1 MNGLLRGLR
10 QAVRRLF
17 KSPGFTLAA
26 VVTLALGIG
35 ANTAIF
41 SMIDSLIL
49 RPLPVNDPSALTF
62 LAFPRDA
69 SHFDPHF
76 SGAEFQEIR
85 NGTRATFSDVS
96 AMVLGGFSR
105 STRSS
110 DGLTVDT
117 VTRPAQT
124 LFVAGNFFQMLGIQ
138 PYLGRLI
145 LPGEGN
151 APGGDPVVVLSYRYW
166 KARFHGDAGVINK
179 PALINGRPVTVVG
192 IAPKGFLG
200 PTPLIEMEAYLP
212 LGMMTVETGGSTAF
226 LDDPRTRDLL
236 IVARLAPGVNL
247 ERAHSA
253 VAPLGL
259 ALAKEYP
266 RPGVG
271 TTLRVRPLRPPGLID
286 GPNPLPA
293 LAGLFLTLAGL
304 VLALACL
311 NVANLTMVRAAG
323 RQREIAVRAA
333 LGGSRTRLVMHL
345 FGEIVVLALFGA
357 AAGMIASTLALHL
370 LSSAVQVTDL
380 PIVFEFPFNARVF
393 VYAMGVALLAAASV
407 GIIPAL
413 RASSGNLSNILHEGR
428 RGSTAR
434 NQRIRAVLVAIQVSG
449 SLALLISAGL
459 FVRSLKSAQ
468 HADLGFEPQNL
479 LNVRL
484 DPGEIGYTQKQTS
497 EFYNQLLN
505 RVRALPAV
513 QSASLANAVPL
524 EDADQSDD
532 VTIPGY
538 VLQKGEQLRLDYNLV
553 ATDYFKTMRIAFLRG
568 RDFADSDAESSPR
581 VAIINQEMADRF
593 WHGINPLG
601 RTFSRSGDPH
611 NPIEVIGVVS
621 NSRVEDV
628 FSPYSPAFYLAVSQ
642 SYAPAQTL
650 HVRTAGPPQAIAQE
664 VQGVVRSIAS
674 TAPVLGIRT
683 MTEEVKNGLG
693 GLMLFNL
700 GAELTTA
707 LGLLGFAVA
716 VVGIYGVMAYA
727 VGQRTQEIGLRIAL
741 GAQRTNILWMI
752 SRQGITIV
760 GAGLAFGVLVAAGV
774 GNLVGEFLVGIS
786 PTDPLTY
793 VSVSILLSVV
803 ALTAC
808 YIPARRAAKVDPMVA
823 LRYE

>member
-1 MNGLLRGLR
+1 
-10 QAVRRLF
+10 
-17 KSPGFTLAA
+17 
-26 VVTLALGIG
+26 
-35 ANTAIF
+35 
-41 SMIDSLIL
+41 
-49 RPLPVNDPSALTF
+49 
-62 LAFPRDA
+62 
-69 SHFDPHF
+69 
-76 SGAEFQEIR
+76 
-85 NGTRATFSDVS
+85 
-96 AMVLGGFSR
+96 
-105 STRSS
+105 
-110 DGLTVDT
+110 
-117 VTRPAQT
+117 
-124 LFVAGNFFQMLGIQ
+124 
-138 PYLGRLI
+138 
-145 LPGEGN
+145 
-151 APGGDPVVVLSYRYW
+151 
-166 KARFHGDAGVINK
+166 
-179 PALINGRPVTVVG
+179 
-192 IAPKGFLG
+192 
-200 PTPLIEMEAYLP
+200 
-212 LGMMTVETGGSTAF
+212 
-226 LDDPRTRDLL
+226 
-236 IVARLAPGVNL
+236 
-247 ERAHSA
+247 
-253 VAPLGL
+253 
-259 ALAKEYP
+259 
-266 RPGVG
+266 
-271 TTLRVRPLRPPGLID
+271 
-286 GPNPLPA
+286 
-293 LAGLFLTLAGL
+293 
-304 VLALACL
+304 
-311 NVANLTMVRAAG
+311 
-323 RQREIAVRAA
+323 
-333 LGGSRTRLVMHL
+333 
-345 FGEIVVLALFGA
+345 
-357 AAGMIASTLALHL
+357 
-370 LSSAVQVTDL
+370 
-380 PIVFEFPFNARVF
+380 
-393 VYAMGVALLAAASV
+393 
-407 GIIPAL
+407 
-413 RASSGNLSNILHEGR
+413 
-428 RGSTAR
+428 
-434 NQRIRAVLVAIQVSG
+434 
-449 SLALLISAGL
+449 LISAGL